1 VIAVTKSGVTIWL
14 ERLEM
19 EDARNDEHFEEVL
32 GRLDSLIRRNQP
44 PTQPPPPPLVSEAT
58 IPVLTDVYEGA
69 EVLPSDVSVADAK
82 ISEQEKLELAV
93 AAVLPM
99 MVEVLEDALIREVRP
114 AMENALKRV
123 LEDLQ
128 PQIEIMLR
136 QRLKAPPAQDAED

>member
-1 VIAVTKSGVTIWL
+1 MKSVATTWL
-14 ERLEM
+14 ERLDM

-32 GRLDSLIRRNQP
+32 GRLDSLIRRGQP

-58 IPVLTDVYEGA
+58 IPVLTEVYEGA
-69 EVLPSDVSVADAK
+69 EVFPSDAPVVDVK
-82 ISEQEKLELAV
+82 ITEQEKLELAV

-99 MVEVLEDALIREVRP
+99 MVEVLEEALIREVRP
-114 AMENALKRV
+114 AMEGALKRV

-136 QRLKAPPAQDAED
+136 QRLQSPPAQDPDD